1 MESIN
6 RKRVICGIAVNCLI
20 FILVVFAFVQM
31 MQRAGSVALTARGLG
46 SLKYFTT
53 LSNIFAA
60 LVSVVY
66 AVFLIFAL
74 KGHREGVPHA
84 LFVLKLM
91 STASVG
97 VTFLVVIA
105 FLGPLFGFASM
116 YRGSNLWY
124 HLIVPLICIF
134 DFAFIERTDKV
145 SFRETLLCMVPV
157 FIYGMGYLINILVN
171 GVGEWPNRNDFYGF
185 VLWGL
190 PVGIAIFAGIMLI
203 GWLWGIALRAGN
215 LAGRKKGDMI

>member
-1 MESIN
+1 MGLIDK
-6 RKRVICGIAVNCLI
+6 KRLVCSVTANCLI
-20 FILVVFAFVQM
+20 FILVVFAFVLM
-31 MQRAGSVALTARGLG
+31 MQRAGSTALTARGLS

-66 AVFLIFAL
+66 TVFLIFAL
-74 KGHREGVPHA
+74 KGRREGVPHA
-84 LFVLKLM
+84 LFILKLM
-91 STASVG
+91 STAAVG
-97 VTFLVVIA
+97 VTFLVVIV

-124 HLIVPLICIF
+124 HLIVPLICIL
-134 DFAFIERTDKV
+134 DFAFIERIDKV
-145 SFRETLLCMVPV
+145 SFRETLFCMVPV